1 MVAWFPVAFL
11 CCPTSLT
18 CDPWHQQVI
27 SLHTTASHRIFS
39 PDIFF
44 SLGNIRY
51 DANVVRNVRTC
62 SSNNRV
68 HRVQNPFNPPS
79 FPILLQLWTSAS
91 RLCRTRDWLIS
102 HLSYQATLQSKMT
115 RFCLQMVTVEPTV
128 SVCVWMLDRLLRSV
142 LWWTGNLPRVL
153 CTVTAVLGSC
163 DTKCRINSDGK

>member
-44 SLGNIRY
+44 SLGNLRY
-51 DANVVRNVRTC
+51 DADVVRNVRTC

-68 HRVQNPFNPPS
+68 QNPFDPPS
-79 FPILLQLWTSAS
+79 FPILLLLWTSAS
-91 RLCRTRDWLIS
+91 WLCRARDWLIS
-102 HLSYQATLQSKMT
+102 HLSYQAILQSKMT
-115 RFCLQMVTVEPTV
+115 RFCRQMVTVEPAV
-128 SVCVWMLDRLLRSV
+128 SVCVNAWSSLKVSPVMNWQLAQGPLHCDSCVGLLRH
-142 LWWTGNLPRVL
+142 
-153 CTVTAVLGSC
+153 
-163 DTKCRINSDGK
+163 